1 MKLSLRISEK
11 AYQQINL
18 LLDHFLKTEWSGP
31 AFFRK
36 IEQNDLGWSD
46 TWELVD
52 FWPIDVGTHGSTEWE
67 GKTFIKESRKL
78 YKQNPKLQECFMGNI
93 HSHHGMGAFF
103 SGTDVDHLE
112 EAANQVGYPSLVVA
126 SAKDLFAFAI
136 SYIDNFGNTH
146 VFEADKKE
154 IHIDVPMEVDA
165 IFLKQVK
172 KIKAKAKRK
181 PKITTGYSYY
191 GQNSLFSRPASD
203 GKGKG
208 KSKGKSVA
216 TYIDFDGAEY
226 DDPDGLA
233 EGMNYGGYIHG
244 KK

>member
-1 MKLSLRISEK
+1 MKLSLKISEK

-18 LLDHFLKTEWSGP
+18 LLDHFSKVEWSGP

-36 IEQNDLGWSD
+36 IEPNELGWSD
-46 TWELVD
+46 EWELVD
-52 FWPIDVGTHGSTEWE
+52 FWPIDVGTHGSTEWD
-67 GKTFIKESRKL
+67 GKAFIKESKKV
-78 YKQNPKLQECFMGNI
+78 YKQHPELQQCFMGNI
-93 HSHHGMGAFF
+93 HSHHTMGAFF
-103 SGTDVDHLE
+103 SGTDVNHLE

-146 VFEADKKE
+146 VFQADYKE
-154 IHIDVPMEVDA
+154 ISVDVPMQVDA
-165 IFLKQVK
+165 TFLKQVK

-181 PKITTGYSYY
+181 PKTVVGYNYY
-191 GQNSLFSRPASD
+191 GQNSLFGRAISD

-208 KSKGKSVA
+208 KGKKKVA
-216 TYIDFDGAEY
+216 TYIDWDGAEY
-226 DDPDGLA
+226 DDPEGLADGLD
-233 EGMNYGGYIHG
+233 YGGYIHG